1 MDKFDVTVKRKN
13 CIGSGLEF
21 TDVDEFSLLGLINVL
36 CNQENIEYFTVLR
49 KD

>member
-1 MDKFDVTVKRKN
+1 MEKFNVFVKRKSYASV
-13 CIGSGLEF
+13 GPEF
-21 TDVDEFSLLGLINVL
+21 TDVDEFLLLSLVNVL